1 MFSYKP
7 ATPVNQSRLYG
18 LDHLRTL
25 AITLVFIFHYSRL
38 FPHPGWM
45 ETVSKFGW
53 TGVDLFFVLSGYL
66 ISSQLFESIA
76 TRNNIWPKDFFL
88 KRVFRIVPAY
98 IVVVAIYFCFPYVH
112 EREGLAP
119 LWKYFTFTL
128 NLGLDLRTQGTFSH
142 AWSLCIEE
150 QFYLV
155 LPLILIFLVRS
166 NLFKKSYWILIVL
179 FLAGFV
185 IRYAAY
191 NHFVLPHIE
200 EEDSWAYW
208 YRHIYYPTYC
218 RLDGLL
224 VGVAIAALLQFR
236 PLIKE
241 RLAQYGNLLLVL
253 SFGILALAYFICLD
267 EESITATVY
276 GFPSVSL
283 GYGMMVLAA
292 VCEKSMLYKFRLATT
307 SVIATWSY
315 AVYLVHKFVI
325 HIAQDQF
332 AKFNLSKDSTAMFF
346 ICTLTVLAVA
356 WAMNKIVERPF
367 LKLRNRLLSK

>member
-1 MFSYKP
+1 MNSYNP
-7 ATPVNQSRLYG
+7 ETPVKQSRLYG

-45 ETVSKFGW
+45 DLVSKFGW

-66 ISSQLFESIA
+66 ISSQLFEGIA
-76 TRNNIWPKDFFL
+76 TQNTIRSKEFFL
-88 KRVFRIVPAY
+88 KRLFRIVPPY
-98 IVVVAIYFCFPYVH
+98 IVVVATYFCFPYVH

-119 LWKYFTFTL
+119 LWKYLTFTL

-150 QFYLV
+150 QFYLI
-155 LPLILIFLVRS
+155 LPLILIFLVQF

-185 IRYAAY
+185 IRYVAY
-191 NHFVLPHIE
+191 NQFVLPHIE

-208 YRHIYYPTYC
+208 YRQIYYPTYC

-224 VGVAIAALLQFR
+224 VGVAIAALLQFKPR
-236 PLIKE
+236 IKE
-241 RLAQYGNLLLVL
+241 RLSQYGNLLLLL
-253 SFGILALAYFICLD
+253 SFFILVCAYFICMD

-276 GFPSVSL
+276 GFPFVSL
-283 GYGMMVLAA
+283 GYGVMVLAA
-292 VCEKSMLYKFRLATT
+292 VCERSVLYKFRLVAT
-307 SVIATWSY
+307 SFIASWSY

-332 AKFNLSKDSTAMFF
+332 AKFKLSKDSTVMFL

-367 LKLRNRLLSK
+367 LKLRNRILNK